1 MIVKVTYDD
10 QRLDV
15 FDTATFTSA
24 APFGNSN
31 MLTNFEVR
39 FDTMGEG
46 GLWMAAH
53 SYQTEKAAADDS
65 GQAPA
70 ARRRRGWEFLLADAE
85 ELGHVELVVVDG
97 EAIMKRVF
105 GELVDLQ
112 AFGEAAYECIG
123 SSSKGL
129 HARIADLFG
138 YLKRMTGEPNPKV
151 PGISAEVVDAVVSS
165 LETESSV
172 REKEEDEQAEEWGDM
187 DEACW

>member
-1 MIVKVTYDD
+1 MIVKITYDD

-15 FDTATFTSA
+15 FDATTFTSA
-24 APFGNSN
+24 TPLGKSN

-39 FDTMGEG
+39 FDTMGDG

-53 SYQTEKAAADDS
+53 SYQAERTDGDDS
-65 GQAPA
+65 GQVLA

-85 ELGHVELVVVDG
+85 ELGHVVLVVVDG

-112 AFGEAAYECIG
+112 AFDEAAYECIG
-123 SSSKGL
+123 NSSKGL
-129 HARIADLFG
+129 HARIAELYG
-138 YLKRMTGEPNPKV
+138 YLKRMTGEPSPKV
-151 PGISAEVVDAVVSS
+151 PGIPAEVVHAVISS
-165 LETESSV
+165 IEAESSV

-187 DEACW
+187 DEAGW

>member
-24 APFGNSN
+24 TPLGKSN

-39 FDTMGEG
+39 FDTLGDG

-53 SYQTEKAAADDS
+53 SYQAEKMESNDD
-65 GQAPA
+65 GQVPA
-70 ARRRRGWEFLLADAE
+70 ARRRSGWEFLLADAE

-112 AFGEAAYECIG
+112 AFEEVAYECIG

-129 HARIADLFG
+129 HARIAELYG
-138 YLKRMTGEPNPKV
+138 YFKRMTGEPNPKV
-151 PGISAEVVDAVVSS
+151 PGIPADVVDAAISS
-165 LETESSV
+165 IETENRV
-172 REKEEDEQAEEWGDM
+172 REKEEDDQAEEWGDM
-187 DEACW
+187 DEAGW

>member
-15 FDTATFTSA
+15 FDTSAFTSA
-24 APFGNSN
+24 APFGKSN
-31 MLTNFEVR
+31 ILTNFEIR
-39 FDTMGEG
+39 FDTIGDG

-53 SYQTEKAAADDS
+53 SYQADKPPQGAES
-65 GQAPA
+65 ETPV
-70 ARRRRGWEFLLADAE
+70 ARRKRGWMFLLADAS
-85 ELGHVELVVVDG
+85 ELEHVELVVVDG

-112 AFGEAAYECIG
+112 AFDEAAYECIG

-138 YLKRMTGEPNPKV
+138 YLRRMTGSERPAI
-151 PGISAEVVDAVVSS
+151 PGIPETVVDAVLAS
-165 LETESSV
+165 LEAEGAASE
-172 REKEEDEQAEEWGDM
+172 REEDEKAEEWGDM
-187 DEACW
+187 DEAGW

>member
-15 FDTATFTSA
+15 FDTATFTA
-24 APFGNSN
+24 ATPLGKSN

-39 FDTMGEG
+39 FDTLGDG

-53 SYQTEKAAADDS
+53 SYQAEKTEDDD
-65 GQAPA
+65 GQVPA

-112 AFGEAAYECIG
+112 AFDEAAYECIG

-129 HARIADLFG
+129 HVRIAELFG
-138 YLKRMTGEPNPKV
+138 YLRRMTGEPNPKV
-151 PGISAEVVDAVVSS
+151 PGIPADVVDAVVSS
-165 LETESSV
+165 IDAESKV
-172 REKEEDEQAEEWGDM
+172 REKEEDDQAEEWGDM
-187 DEACW
+187 DEAGW

>member
-24 APFGNSN
+24 TPLGKSN

-39 FDTMGEG
+39 FDTLGDG

-53 SYQTEKAAADDS
+53 SYQAEKMECDDD
-65 GQAPA
+65 GQVPA

-97 EAIMKRVF
+97 EAIVKRVF

-112 AFGEAAYECIG
+112 AFDEAAYECIG
-123 SSSKGL
+123 SSPKGL
-129 HARIADLFG
+129 HARIAELFG
-138 YLKRMTGEPNPKV
+138 YLRRMTGEPNPKV
-151 PGISAEVVDAVVSS
+151 PGIPADVVDAVISS
-165 LETESSV
+165 VETENRV
-172 REKEEDEQAEEWGDM
+172 REKEEDDQAEEWGDI
-187 DEACW
+187 DEAGW

>member
-15 FDTATFTSA
+15 FDTATFTA
-24 APFGNSN
+24 ATPLGKSN

-39 FDTMGEG
+39 FDILGDA

-53 SYQTEKAAADDS
+53 SYQAEKAEEDD
-65 GQAPA
+65 GQLPA

-85 ELGHVELVVVDG
+85 ELVHVELVVVDG

-112 AFGEAAYECIG
+112 AFDEAAYECIG
-123 SSSKGL
+123 SSSEGL
-129 HARIADLFG
+129 HARIAELYG

-151 PGISAEVVDAVVSS
+151 PGIPADVVDAVISS
-165 LETESSV
+165 VETENSV
-172 REKEEDEQAEEWGDM
+172 REQEEDEQAEEWGDM
-187 DEACW
+187 DEAGW

>member
-24 APFGNSN
+24 TPLGKSN

-39 FDTMGEG
+39 FDTLGDG

-53 SYQTEKAAADDS
+53 SYQAEKMESNDD
-65 GQAPA
+65 GQVPA

-112 AFGEAAYECIG
+112 AFEEVAYECIG

-129 HARIADLFG
+129 HARIAELYG
-138 YLKRMTGEPNPKV
+138 YFKWMTGEPNPKV
-151 PGISAEVVDAVVSS
+151 PGIPADVVDAAISS
-165 LETESSV
+165 IETENRV
-172 REKEEDEQAEEWGDM
+172 REKEEDDQAEEWGDM
-187 DEACW
+187 DEAGW

>member
-24 APFGNSN
+24 TPLGKSN

-39 FDTMGEG
+39 FDTLGDG

-53 SYQTEKAAADDS
+53 SYQAEKMESNDD
-65 GQAPA
+65 GQVPA

-112 AFGEAAYECIG
+112 AFEEVAYECIG
-123 SSSKGL
+123 RV
-129 HARIADLFG
+129 AREDRRALRVFQADDRG
-138 YLKRMTGEPNPKV
+138 T
-151 PGISAEVVDAVVSS
+151 
-165 LETESSV
+165 
-172 REKEEDEQAEEWGDM
+172 
-187 DEACW
+187 

>member
-24 APFGNSN
+24 TPLGKSN

-39 FDTMGEG
+39 FDTMGDG

-53 SYQTEKAAADDS
+53 SYQAEKTD
-65 GQAPA
+65 

-112 AFGEAAYECIG
+112 AFDEAAYECIG

-129 HARIADLFG
+129 HTRIAELYG
-138 YLKRMTGEPNPKV
+138 YFKRMTGEPNPKV
-151 PGISAEVVDAVVSS
+151 PGIPADVVDAAISS
-165 LETESSV
+165 VEAESKV

-187 DEACW
+187 DEAGW

>member
-24 APFGNSN
+24 TPLGKSN

-39 FDTMGEG
+39 FDTLGDG

-53 SYQTEKAAADDS
+53 SYQAEKMESNDD
-65 GQAPA
+65 GQVPA

-105 GELVDLQ
+105 GELEEV
-112 AFGEAAYECIG
+112 AYECIG

-129 HARIADLFG
+129 HARIAELYG
-138 YLKRMTGEPNPKV
+138 YFKRMTGEPNPKV
-151 PGISAEVVDAVVSS
+151 PGIPADVVDAAISS
-165 LETESSV
+165 IETENRV
-172 REKEEDEQAEEWGDM
+172 REKEEDDQAEEWGDM
-187 DEACW
+187 DEAGW

>member
-15 FDTATFTSA
+15 FDTATFTA
-24 APFGNSN
+24 AMPLGKSN

-39 FDTMGEG
+39 FDTLGDG

-53 SYQTEKAAADDS
+53 SYQAEKMESDDD
-65 GQAPA
+65 GQVPA

-112 AFGEAAYECIG
+112 AFDEAAYACIG

-129 HARIADLFG
+129 HGRIAELYG

-151 PGISAEVVDAVVSS
+151 PGISRDVVDAVISS
-165 LETESSV
+165 VAAESKV

-187 DEACW
+187 DEAGW